1 MTVHEIYE
9 RFLLEQEYRNNS
21 IVTIDWYKL
30 QLGDFFRWLGSDDP
44 DDLSLLHFKEYGV
57 YLRSLSKRDGGKLS
71 GSSING
77 MLRAVK
83 SFYNFAIDSEFLEDF
98 SRRLKLPRVHKKEQ
112 LILDD
117 DEIKQLLG
125 CFGDSTIDHRNKCFV
140 MLMLDC
146 GLRRGEIPRLNIGDV
161 NLKNN
166 TLLVRGKGSKQR
178 IVPIGNR
185 CSALLTEYYPPTAQL
200 LYNSDSPFF
209 CDRSGKRCTDN
220 LVKQVFQDLK
230 ERSGIERLHPH
241 LLRHTFATYYLAD
254 GGDLETLR
262 LILGHSNIQT
272 TQMYLHLAFNLK
284 LSRSHFHSH
293 LDLLEENPP

>member
-1 MTVHEIYE
+1 MTIQEIYE
-9 RFLLEQEYRNNS
+9 RFLLDQKYRNNS
-21 IVTIDWYKL
+21 IVTIDWYKW

-57 YLRSLSKRDGGKLS
+57 YLRSLRKRDGDQLS
-71 GSSING
+71 CNSVNG
-77 MLRAVK
+77 ALRAVK
-83 SFYNFAIDSEFLEDF
+83 AFYNFAIDSEYLEDF
-98 SRRLKLPRVHKKEQ
+98 SRQLKLPRVYKKEQ

-117 DEIKQLLG
+117 DEIAQLLD
-125 CFGDSTIDHRNKCFV
+125 CFKPNNLIDLRNKCFIV
-140 MLMLDC
+140 LMLDC
-146 GLRRGEIPRLNIGDV
+146 GLRRGEIPRLNFNDV
-161 NLKNN
+161 NLNNN
-166 TLLVRGKGSKQR
+166 TLLIRGKGSKER
-178 IVPIGNR
+178 IVPIGESCFELLMSYSCIRYFKTPNDPFFIDRCGNR
-185 CSALLTEYYPPTAQL
+185 CS
-200 LYNSDSPFF
+200 
-209 CDRSGKRCTDN
+209 DN
-220 LVKQVFQDLK
+220 LIKQVFQDLK

-293 LDLLEENPP
+293 LDLLEVKAL

>member
-1 MTVHEIYE
+1 MTISEIYDL
-9 RFLLEQEYRNNS
+9 FLLEQQYRNNS
-21 IVTIDWYKL
+21 VVTIDWYKW
-30 QLGDFFRWLGSDDP
+30 QLGDFFRWLGSDNLS
-44 DDLSLLHFKEYGV
+44 DLSLLHFKEYGV
-57 YLRSLSKRDGGKLS
+57 YLRSLSKRDGDKLS
-71 GSSING
+71 GSSVNG
-77 MLRAVK
+77 ALRAVK
-83 SFYNFAIDSEFLEDF
+83 AFYNFAIDSEFLEDF
-98 SRRLKLPRVHKKEQ
+98 SRQLKLPRVHKKEQ

-117 DEIKQLLG
+117 DEIRELLA
-125 CFGDSTIDHRNKCFV
+125 CFNPGNLIDLRNKCFV
-140 MLMLDC
+140 VLMMDC
-146 GLRRGEIPRLNIGDV
+146 GLRRGEIPRLNVGDV

-178 IVPIGNR
+178 IVPIGDS
-185 CSALLTEYYPPTAQL
+185 CADLLFSYTRIL
-200 LYNSDSPFF
+200 CFLSSDDPFF
-209 CDRSGKRCTDN
+209 IDRCGYRCTDN
-220 LVKQVFQDLK
+220 LIKQVFQDLK

-293 LDLLEENPP
+293 LDNLEV